1 MHLFHG
7 NSSKYVF
14 FDFKNTGPGFT
25 QPPQELPMDKAAS
38 SGIDF
43 RLVPQE
49 LMPVAPIDSY
59 PTSIQMYENHM
70 EVMILHIAVEN

>member
-1 MHLFHG
+1 
-7 NSSKYVF
+7 
-14 FDFKNTGPGFT
+14 
-25 QPPQELPMDKAAS
+25 MDKAAS

-49 LMPVAPIDSY
+49 LMPVPPIESF

-70 EVMILHIAVEN
+70 EVINLLGFFRLHPIIFLQEPS